1 MSQVSDVPQVATSDP
16 TTELAVLTPQQL
28 AFFETFGFLKV
39 PGMFAAEVD
48 TLTAGFEEVFGD
60 NASWDTNEELHFNDR
75 RSIIPA
81 FIDKSDRLRWLK
93 DDPRVVG
100 LVTDILGPD
109 HEYAESDGNVFSCDT
124 SWHADIYAAP
134 LDQYHLKL
142 SFYLDPLDADT
153 GAIRLIPGSNHHAT
167 RFATSLRRDLQT
179 PTSVRE
185 HYGVEPADVP
195 AWTLATQ
202 PGDLVLW
209 NFRSIHASF
218 GGSERRRLF
227 SVNFRQRRPADA

>member
-1 MSQVSDVPQVATSDP
+1 MPQVSDVPQVATSDP
-16 TTELAVLTPQQL
+16 SAPDVLSPQQL

-39 PGMFAAEVD
+39 PGLFTDDIGTITE
-48 TLTAGFEEVFGD
+48 GFEEVFAA

-81 FIDKSDRLRWLK
+81 FIDKSDRLRWLR

-100 LVTDILGPD
+100 IVTAILGPD
-109 HEYAESDGNVFSCDT
+109 HEYAESDGNVFACDT

-142 SFYLDPLDADT
+142 SFYLDPLDSAT
-153 GAIRLIPGSNHHAT
+153 GAIRLIPGSNHYQSA
-167 RFATSLRRDLQT
+167 FASVLRSDLET

-185 HYGVEPADVP
+185 HYGVDPEDIPS
-195 AWTLATQ
+195 WTLATE

-218 GGSERRRLF
+218 GGSQRRRLF
-227 SVNFRQRRPADA
+227 SVNYRQRQSDAA